1 MKHPVIYAFSAG
13 VAVGSVGTG
22 LYITYRILLND
33 TMYAALKDA
42 TVEKTEK
49 LLFGEPTKKTRYS
62 DLSLDERIDFD
73 RAKNIQDKPEQS
85 SGRL

>member
-22 LYITYRILLND
+22 LYITYRILLSD
-33 TMYAALKDA
+33 TMYSALSEVVTK
-42 TVEKTEK
+42 KTEK
-49 LLFGEPTKKTRYS
+49 LLFGEPSKKTRYS
-62 DLSLDERIDFD
+62 DLGRVTPAQED
-73 RAKNIQDKPEQS
+73 QS